1 MIKMY
6 KYRSLRILLF
16 LLCTLL
22 NTSTHAQS
30 LHEQTEQLFEK
41 FKTAARFDYKYPREK
56 VYVHFDNTAYLTGD
70 TIWYK
75 AYVVR
80 ASSLKPTT
88 LSKVLY
94 VELLNADGQ
103 NVVNQVLRI
112 DSMGTA
118 QGAFPLGDTVYPG
131 YYEVRAYTREMVN
144 WGKYAC
150 FSRVLP
156 VFTDENPQHKKQH
169 GLDLDLSQLSIPQPE
184 PRKTV
189 TIGQPRPYGM
199 TTNKKRMLDFY
210 PEGGERVKGVEQLIA
225 FKLTDGTGLPV
236 EDTLSIFYADGRLCT
251 TTQPLHDGMGTFL
264 LPADFDKGY
273 AHINGIKKSQI
284 ELPHCTADYYL
295 GVTEHSSEGITIK
308 VTAADSICEQHKLLA
323 IALFNR
329 ENACFFD
336 TLTVNPQTG
345 TELFIPNKALRAGV
359 SRFELFNIEG
369 QGLATRLVWNPLNQ
383 REAAHKVSLQV
394 KQNQRAYDPF
404 SPVALVLK
412 ATRGDGNI
420 VKNANLS
427 VAVRDEASN
436 IITTTDGGIEASML
450 LASELRGYIHR
461 PDRYFERN
469 DAAHRFM
476 LDLLMLV
483 QGWQANSFD
492 VMCQRD
498 SFALRQPIEDSL
510 LIKGTLYKYNNKKEP
525 YPNIYINLM
534 GYAYNDGKVGSTGI
548 EAQTKT
554 DNKGRFAFEAKTEL
568 KGDFL
573 VTFKLRDEKN
583 KRKWSK
589 LSLDRWFAPPLC
601 PIRGPQLSLQP
612 YEYAT
617 NNPNYTNTAAD
628 TKEADLFEWK
638 DTIKTFRFS
647 VLKPAEV
654 VAHVKKYKGLQG
666 GRSTFNGGERNG
678 IKHCVTYYNVQREC
692 ERLRDFGINDLDI
705 FQFFDI
711 MNWKLSYNGS
721 DYTMDSSQITS
732 NMATYAEEYY
742 TLTNSKVENAIN
754 SHSHNNS
761 TNSQSL
767 SHNEVTQNND
777 EDINNNDNP
786 SENEDINNNDNPSEN
801 EDNTLLFFTIKGHNY
816 TVYVNNLPPSVF
828 FRDEDDK
835 LCSNFKSASIVKSN
849 LRIDGVSGE
858 EKRFSNEKDKIY
870 LFLSS
875 DEYRR
880 RTGRGKESRQIQ
892 GFTPAIKY
900 YSPNYRKF
908 DLPSK
913 NDTRRTLLWSPQ
925 IKTNDKGEATIIL
938 FTNARENETLD
949 ISVRG
954 ITEEGEL
961 INWN

>member
-1 MIKMY
+1 M
-6 KYRSLRILLF
+6 
-16 LLCTLL
+16 
-22 NTSTHAQS
+22 
-30 LHEQTEQLFEK
+30 
-41 FKTAARFDYKYPREK
+41 
-56 VYVHFDNTAYLTGD
+56 
-70 TIWYK
+70 
-75 AYVVR
+75 
-80 ASSLKPTT
+80 
-88 LSKVLY
+88 
-94 VELLNADGQ
+94 
-103 NVVNQVLRI
+103 
-112 DSMGTA
+112 
-118 QGAFPLGDTVYPG
+118 
-131 YYEVRAYTREMVN
+131 
-144 WGKYAC
+144 
-150 FSRVLP
+150 
-156 VFTDENPQHKKQH
+156 
-169 GLDLDLSQLSIPQPE
+169 
-184 PRKTV
+184 
-189 TIGQPRPYGM
+189 
-199 TTNKKRMLDFY
+199 
-210 PEGGERVKGVEQLIA
+210 
-225 FKLTDGTGLPV
+225 
-236 EDTLSIFYADGRLCT
+236 
-251 TTQPLHDGMGTFL
+251 
-264 LPADFDKGY
+264 
-273 AHINGIKKSQI
+273 
-284 ELPHCTADYYL
+284 
-295 GVTEHSSEGITIK
+295 TEHSSEGITIK
-308 VTAADSICEQHKLLA
+308 VTAADSICELHKLLA

-534 GYAYNDGKVGSTGI
+534 GYAYNDGKVGTTGI

-617 NNPNYTNTAAD
+617 NNPNYTNTAAE

-767 SHNEVTQNND
+767 SHNDVTQNND

-786 SENEDINNNDNPSEN
+786 SENED
-801 EDNTLLFFTIKGHNY
+801 NTLLSFTIKGHNY

>member
-1 MIKMY
+1 
-6 KYRSLRILLF
+6 
-16 LLCTLL
+16 
-22 NTSTHAQS
+22 
-30 LHEQTEQLFEK
+30 
-41 FKTAARFDYKYPREK
+41 
-56 VYVHFDNTAYLTGD
+56 
-70 TIWYK
+70 
-75 AYVVR
+75 
-80 ASSLKPTT
+80 
-88 LSKVLY
+88 
-94 VELLNADGQ
+94 
-103 NVVNQVLRI
+103 
-112 DSMGTA
+112 
-118 QGAFPLGDTVYPG
+118 
-131 YYEVRAYTREMVN
+131 
-144 WGKYAC
+144 
-150 FSRVLP
+150 
-156 VFTDENPQHKKQH
+156 
-169 GLDLDLSQLSIPQPE
+169 
-184 PRKTV
+184 
-189 TIGQPRPYGM
+189 
-199 TTNKKRMLDFY
+199 
-210 PEGGERVKGVEQLIA
+210 
-225 FKLTDGTGLPV
+225 
-236 EDTLSIFYADGRLCT
+236 
-251 TTQPLHDGMGTFL
+251 MGTFL

-273 AHINGIKKSQI
+273 ARINGIKNSQI
-284 ELPHCTADYYL
+284 DLPNCTADYYL

-412 ATRGDGNI
+412 ATRGDGSI

-534 GYAYNDGKVGSTGI
+534 GYAYNDGKVGTTGI

-554 DNKGRFAFEAKTEL
+554 DNKGHFAFEAKTEL

-573 VTFKLRDEKN
+573 VTFKLRDENN

-654 VAHVKKYKGLQG
+654 VAHVKNTKDYKAAVAPLM
-666 GRSTFNGGERNG
+666 
-678 IKHCVTYYNVQREC
+678 V
-692 ERLRDFGINDLDI
+692 
-705 FQFFDI
+705 
-711 MNWKLSYNGS
+711 
-721 DYTMDSSQITS
+721 
-732 NMATYAEEYY
+732 A
-742 TLTNSKVENAIN
+742 
-754 SHSHNNS
+754 
-761 TNSQSL
+761 
-767 SHNEVTQNND
+767 
-777 EDINNNDNP
+777 
-786 SENEDINNNDNPSEN
+786 SEMEL
-801 EDNTLLFFTIKGHNY
+801 NT
-816 TVYVNNLPPSVF
+816 
-828 FRDEDDK
+828 
-835 LCSNFKSASIVKSN
+835 A
-849 LRIDGVSGE
+849 
-858 EKRFSNEKDKIY
+858 
-870 LFLSS
+870 
-875 DEYRR
+875 
-880 RTGRGKESRQIQ
+880 
-892 GFTPAIKY
+892 
-900 YSPNYRKF
+900 
-908 DLPSK
+908 
-913 NDTRRTLLWSPQ
+913 
-925 IKTNDKGEATIIL
+925 
-938 FTNARENETLD
+938 
-949 ISVRG
+949 
-954 ITEEGEL
+954 
-961 INWN
+961 

>member
-1 MIKMY
+1 MMKMY

-118 QGAFPLGDTVYPG
+118 QGAIPLGDTVYPG

-169 GLDLDLSQLSIPQPE
+169 GLDLDLSQLSIPLPE

-210 PEGGERVKGVEQLIA
+210 PEGGERVKGVDQLIA

-284 ELPHCTADYYL
+284 ELPLCTADYYL

-308 VTAADSICEQHKLLA
+308 VTAADSICELHKLLA

-394 KQNQRAYDPF
+394 KQNQHAYDPF

-412 ATRGDGNI
+412 ATRGDGSI

-427 VAVRDEASN
+427 VAVRDEANN

-554 DNKGRFAFEAKTEL
+554 DHKGHFAFEAKTEL

-573 VTFKLRDEKN
+573 VTFKLRDENN

-617 NNPNYTNTAAD
+617 NNPNYTNTAAE

-786 SENEDINNNDNPSEN
+786 SENED
-801 EDNTLLFFTIKGHNY
+801 NTLLSFTIKGHNY

>member
-1 MIKMY
+1 MMKMY

-169 GLDLDLSQLSIPQPE
+169 GLDLDLSQLSIPLPE

-210 PEGGERVKGVEQLIA
+210 PEGGERVKGVDQLIA

-284 ELPHCTADYYL
+284 ELPLCTADYYL

-308 VTAADSICEQHKLLA
+308 VTAADSICELHKLLA

-412 ATRGDGNI
+412 ATRGDGSI

-427 VAVRDEASN
+427 VAVRDEANN

-721 DYTMDSSQITS
+721 DTMDSSQITS

-767 SHNEVTQNND
+767 SHNDVTQNND

-786 SENEDINNNDNPSEN
+786 SENED
-801 EDNTLLFFTIKGHNY
+801 NTLLSFTIKGHNY

>member
-1 MIKMY
+1 
-6 KYRSLRILLF
+6 
-16 LLCTLL
+16 
-22 NTSTHAQS
+22 
-30 LHEQTEQLFEK
+30 
-41 FKTAARFDYKYPREK
+41 
-56 VYVHFDNTAYLTGD
+56 
-70 TIWYK
+70 
-75 AYVVR
+75 
-80 ASSLKPTT
+80 
-88 LSKVLY
+88 
-94 VELLNADGQ
+94 
-103 NVVNQVLRI
+103 
-112 DSMGTA
+112 
-118 QGAFPLGDTVYPG
+118 
-131 YYEVRAYTREMVN
+131 
-144 WGKYAC
+144 
-150 FSRVLP
+150 
-156 VFTDENPQHKKQH
+156 
-169 GLDLDLSQLSIPQPE
+169 
-184 PRKTV
+184 
-189 TIGQPRPYGM
+189 
-199 TTNKKRMLDFY
+199 
-210 PEGGERVKGVEQLIA
+210 
-225 FKLTDGTGLPV
+225 
-236 EDTLSIFYADGRLCT
+236 
-251 TTQPLHDGMGTFL
+251 
-264 LPADFDKGY
+264 
-273 AHINGIKKSQI
+273 
-284 ELPHCTADYYL
+284 
-295 GVTEHSSEGITIK
+295 EGIPIK
-308 VTAADSICEQHKLLA
+308 VTAADSICELHKLLA

-359 SRFELFNIEG
+359 SRFELFNIKG

-412 ATRGDGNI
+412 ATRGDGSI

-534 GYAYNDGKVGSTGI
+534 GYAYNDGKVGTTGI

-767 SHNEVTQNND
+767 NHNEVTQNND

-786 SENEDINNNDNPSEN
+786 SENED
-801 EDNTLLFFTIKGHNY
+801 NTLLSFTIKGHNY

>member
-1 MIKMY
+1 MMKMY

-118 QGAFPLGDTVYPG
+118 QGAIPLGDAVYPG

-169 GLDLDLSQLSIPQPE
+169 GLDLDLSQLSIPLPE

-210 PEGGERVKGVEQLIA
+210 PEGGERVKGVDQLIA

-284 ELPHCTADYYL
+284 ELPLCTADYYL

-308 VTAADSICEQHKLLA
+308 VTAADSICELHKLLA

-412 ATRGDGNI
+412 ATRGDGSI

-427 VAVRDEASN
+427 VAVRDEANN

-638 DTIKTFRFS
+638 DTIKTFRLS
-647 VLKPAEV
+647 TLKPAEV

-666 GRSTFNGGERNG
+666 GRSTWGGGERNG

-767 SHNEVTQNND
+767 SHNEVTQNNN

-786 SENEDINNNDNPSEN
+786 SENEDISNNDNPSEN
-801 EDNTLLFFTIKGHNY
+801 ENNTLLFFTIKGHNY

>member
-1 MIKMY
+1 MMKMY

-118 QGAFPLGDTVYPG
+118 QGAIPLGDAVYPG

-169 GLDLDLSQLSIPQPE
+169 GLDLDLSQLSIPLPE

-210 PEGGERVKGVEQLIA
+210 PEGGERVKGVDQLIA

-284 ELPHCTADYYL
+284 ELPLCTADYYL

-308 VTAADSICEQHKLLA
+308 VTAADSICELHKLLA

-412 ATRGDGNI
+412 ATRGDGSI

-427 VAVRDEASN
+427 VAVRDEANN

-534 GYAYNDGKVGSTGI
+534 GYAYNDGKVGTTGI

-573 VTFKLRDEKN
+573 VTFKLRDENN

-589 LSLDRWFAPPLC
+589 LSLDRWFTPPLC

-617 NNPNYTNTAAD
+617 NSPNYTNTAAD

-638 DTIKTFRFS
+638 DTIKTFRLS
-647 VLKPAEV
+647 TLKPAEV

-777 EDINNNDNP
+777 EDIN
-786 SENEDINNNDNPSEN
+786 EDINNNDNPSEN
-801 EDNTLLFFTIKGHNY
+801 EDNTLLSFTIKGHNY

-892 GFTPAIKY
+892 GFTPTIKY

>member
-1 MIKMY
+1 MMKMY
-6 KYRSLRILLF
+6 KYRFLCILLF

-22 NTSTHAQS
+22 NTNTHAQS

-94 VELLNADGQ
+94 VELLNSDGQ
-103 NVVNQVLRI
+103 NVINQVLRI

-118 QGAFPLGDTVYPG
+118 QGAFPLGDIVYPG

-210 PEGGERVKGVEQLIA
+210 PEGGERAKGVEQLIA

-236 EDTLSIFYADGRLCT
+236 EDTLSIYYADGRLCT
-251 TTQPLHDGMGTFL
+251 TTQPIHDGMGTFL

-273 AHINGIKKSQI
+273 ARINGIKNSQI
-284 ELPHCTADYYL
+284 DLPNCTADYYL

-308 VTAADSICEQHKLLA
+308 VTAADSICERHELLA

-336 TLTVNPQTG
+336 TLTVNPQIG

-369 QGLATRLVWNPLNQ
+369 QGLATRLVWHPLNQ

-412 ATRGDGNI
+412 ATRSDGSI

-492 VMCQRD
+492 VMCQRE

-510 LIKGTLYKYNNKKEP
+510 LIKGALYKYNNKSEP

-534 GYAYNDGKVGSTGI
+534 GYAYNDGKVGTTGI
-548 EAQTKT
+548 EAQAKT
-554 DNKGRFAFEAKTEL
+554 DDKGRFAFEAKTEL

-573 VTFKLRDEKN
+573 VTFKLRDENN

-617 NNPNYTNTAAD
+617 NNPNYTNTAAE

-638 DTIKTFRFS
+638 DTINTFRFS

-721 DYTMDSSQITS
+721 DYTMDSSQMTS

-742 TLTNSKVENAIN
+742 TLTNNKVENAIN

-767 SHNEVTQNND
+767 SHNEVTQNNN
-777 EDINNNDNP
+777 EDIN
-786 SENEDINNNDNPSEN
+786 SNEDINNNDNPSEN
-801 EDNTLLFFTIKGHNY
+801 EDNTLLSFSINGHNY
-816 TVYVNNLPPSVF
+816 TVYVNNLPPKVF

-858 EKRFSNEKDKIY
+858 EKRFSSEKDKIY

-892 GFTPAIKY
+892 GFTPTIKY

-913 NDTRRTLLWSPQ
+913 NDTRRTLLWSPE
-925 IKTNDKGEATIIL
+925 ITTNDNGEATIIL

>member
-1 MIKMY
+1 MTKTNIHNI
-6 KYRSLRILLF
+6 LCVFLLLLCILLSSSTYAQ
-16 LLCTLL
+16 TL
-22 NTSTHAQS
+22 HG
-30 LHEQTEQLFEK
+30 QTERLFEK
-41 FKTAARFDYKYPREK
+41 FKIAARFDYKYPREK
-56 VYVHFDNTAYLTGD
+56 VYVHFDNSAYLTGD

-103 NVVNQVLRI
+103 NVINQVLRI

-118 QGAFPLGDTVYPG
+118 QGAIPLDDTVYPG

-156 VFTDENPQHKKQH
+156 IFTDENPQHKKQH

-184 PRKTV
+184 PRKAV

-210 PEGGERVKGVEQLIA
+210 PEGGNRVKGVEQLIA
-225 FKLTDGTGLPV
+225 FKLTDGIGLPV
-236 EDTLSIFYADGRLCT
+236 EDTLSIYYADGRLCT
-251 TTQPLHDGMGTFL
+251 TTQPIHDGMGTFE
-264 LPADFDKGY
+264 LPADFNEGY
-273 AHINGIKKSQI
+273 ACINGIKKSHI
-284 ELPHCTADYYL
+284 ELPKCSADYYL

-308 VTAADSICEQHKLLA
+308 VAAADSVCQQHELLA
-323 IALFNR
+323 VALFNR

-336 TLTVNPQTG
+336 TLTVDPQIG

-369 QGLATRLVWNPLNQ
+369 QGLATRLVWTPLNQ
-383 REAAHKVSLQV
+383 REATHKVSLQV
-394 KQNQRAYDPF
+394 KQNKRTYEPF

-412 ATRGDGNI
+412 ATRGDGSV

-469 DAAHRFM
+469 DAAHRYM

-510 LIKGTLYKYNNKKEP
+510 LIKGTLYKYNNKSEP

-534 GYAYNDGKVGSTGI
+534 GYAYNDGKVGTTGI
-548 EAQTKT
+548 KAQAKT
-554 DNKGRFAFEAKTEL
+554 DNNGQFAFEAKTEL

-573 VTFKLRDEKN
+573 FIFKLRDEKN

-617 NNPNYTNTAAD
+617 NNPNYTNTAAE
-628 TKEADLFEWK
+628 TKETDLFEWK
-638 DTIKTFRFS
+638 DTIKSFRFS
-647 VLKPAEV
+647 VLKTAEV

-666 GRSTFNGGERNG
+666 GRSTWNGGERNG

-705 FQFFDI
+705 YQFFDI

-721 DYTMDSSQITS
+721 DYTMDSSEMTS
-732 NMATYAEEYY
+732 NMATYVEEYNTVSNSIVGNALNRQPSNRTTY
-742 TLTNSKVENAIN
+742 NQTTNSSNKSTNIDTPNNDGGN
-754 SHSHNNS
+754 SNNQNNNNS
-761 TNSQSL
+761 DTQDESQ
-767 SHNEVTQNND
+767 
-777 EDINNNDNP
+777 EDILT
-786 SENEDINNNDNPSEN
+786 S
-801 EDNTLLFFTIKGHNY
+801 FTINGHYY

-828 FRDEDDK
+828 FHNEDDK
-835 LCSNFKSASIVKSN
+835 LCSNFKSASVVKSN
-849 LRIDGVSGE
+849 LRIDGVSGQ
-858 EKRFSNEKDKIY
+858 EKRYSNEKDKIY

-892 GFTPAIKY
+892 GFTPTIKY

-913 NDTRRTLLWSPQ
+913 NDTRRTLQWAPQ
-925 IKTNDKGEATIIL
+925 TTTNDKGEATIIF

-954 ITEEGEL
+954 ITSEGEL

>member
-1 MIKMY
+1 MMKMY

-112 DSMGTA
+112 DRMGTA
-118 QGAFPLGDTVYPG
+118 QGAIPLGDTVYPG

-210 PEGGERVKGVEQLIA
+210 PEGGERVKGVDQLIA

-251 TTQPLHDGMGTFL
+251 TTPPLHDGMGTFL

-273 AHINGIKKSQI
+273 ARINGIKKSQI

-308 VTAADSICEQHKLLA
+308 VTAADSICELHKLLA

-359 SRFELFNIEG
+359 SRFELFNIKG

-383 REAAHKVSLQV
+383 REAANKVSLQV

-412 ATRGDGNI
+412 ATRGDGSI

-492 VMCQRD
+492 VMCQRE

-732 NMATYAEEYY
+732 NIATYAEEYY
-742 TLTNSKVENAIN
+742 TLTNSKVENTIN

-767 SHNEVTQNND
+767 NHNEVTQNND

-786 SENEDINNNDNPSEN
+786 SENED
-801 EDNTLLFFTIKGHNY
+801 NTLLSFTIKGHNY

-892 GFTPAIKY
+892 GFTPTIKY

>member
-1 MIKMY
+1 MMKMY
-6 KYRSLRILLF
+6 KYRSLCILLF

-41 FKTAARFDYKYPREK
+41 FKTAAQFDYKYPREK

-236 EDTLSIFYADGRLCT
+236 EDTLSIFYADGRLRT

-273 AHINGIKKSQI
+273 ARINGIKKGQI
-284 ELPHCTADYYL
+284 DLPNCTADYYL

-308 VTAADSICEQHKLLA
+308 VTAADSICELHKLLA

-336 TLTVNPQTG
+336 TLTINPQTG

-492 VMCQRD
+492 VMCQRE

-534 GYAYNDGKVGSTGI
+534 GYAYNDGKVGTTGI

-554 DNKGRFAFEAKTEL
+554 DNKGHFAFEAKTEL

-654 VAHVKKYKGLQG
+654 VAHVKKYKELQG

-732 NMATYAEEYY
+732 NIATYAEEYY
-742 TLTNSKVENAIN
+742 TLTNSKVENTIN

-767 SHNEVTQNND
+767 NHNEVTQNND

-786 SENEDINNNDNPSEN
+786 SENED
-801 EDNTLLFFTIKGHNY
+801 NTLLSFTIKGHNY

-892 GFTPAIKY
+892 GFTPTIKY

>member
-131 YYEVRAYTREMVN
+131 YYEVRAYTCEMVN

>member
-1 MIKMY
+1 MIKMS
-6 KYRSLRILLF
+6 KYPLLCNLLF

-22 NTSTHAQS
+22 SSNAYAQT
-30 LHEQTEQLFEK
+30 LHDQTEQLFEK

-56 VYVHFDNTAYLTGD
+56 VYVHFDNSAYLTGD

-103 NVVNQVLRI
+103 NVINQVLRI

-156 VFTDENPQHKKQH
+156 VFTDENPQHKKEH

-184 PRKTV
+184 PRKMV

-236 EDTLSIFYADGRLCT
+236 EDTLSIYYANGRLCT
-251 TTQPLHDGMGTFL
+251 TTQPIHDGMGTFE

-273 AHINGIKKSQI
+273 ARINGIKNSQI
-284 ELPHCTADYYL
+284 DLPNCTADYYL
-295 GVTEHSSEGITIK
+295 GVAEHSSEGITIK
-308 VTAADSICEQHKLLA
+308 VTAADSICERHELLA

-336 TLTVNPQTG
+336 TLTVDPQIG
-345 TELFIPNKALRAGV
+345 TELFIPNKAIRAGV

-369 QGLATRLVWNPLNQ
+369 QGLATRLVWNPFNQ
-383 REAAHKVSLQV
+383 RETAHKVSLQV
-394 KQNQRAYDPF
+394 KQNKRTYEPF

-412 ATRGDGNI
+412 ATRGDGSI

-492 VMCQRD
+492 VMCQRE

-510 LIKGTLYKYNNKKEP
+510 LIKGALYKYNNKSEP

-534 GYAYNDGKVGSTGI
+534 GYAYNDGKVGTTGI

-554 DNKGRFAFEAKTEL
+554 DDKGRFAFEAKTEL

-612 YEYAT
+612 YEYST
-617 NNPNYTNTAAD
+617 NNPNYTNTAAE

-638 DTIKTFRFS
+638 DTIKTFRLS
-647 VLKPAEV
+647 TLKTAEIV
-654 VAHVKKYKGLQG
+654 THIKKYKGLQG
-666 GRSTFNGGERNG
+666 GRSTWGGGERNG

-711 MNWKLSYNGS
+711 MNWKLNYNGS

-754 SHSHNNS
+754 SHSRNNS

-767 SHNEVTQNND
+767 RHNEVTQNN
-777 EDINNNDNP
+777 
-786 SENEDINNNDNPSEN
+786 NEDINNNDNPSEN
-801 EDNTLLFFTIKGHNY
+801 EDNTLTNFTINGHNY
-816 TVYVNNLPPSVF
+816 TVYVNNLSPSVF

-938 FTNARENETLD
+938 FTNARESETLD

>member
-1 MIKMY
+1 MMKMY

-169 GLDLDLSQLSIPQPE
+169 GLDLDLSQLSIPLPE

-210 PEGGERVKGVEQLIA
+210 PEGGERVKGVDQLIA

-284 ELPHCTADYYL
+284 ELPLCTADYYL

-308 VTAADSICEQHKLLA
+308 VTAADSICELHKLLA

-412 ATRGDGNI
+412 ATRGDGSI

-427 VAVRDEASN
+427 VAVRDEANN

-573 VTFKLRDEKN
+573 VTFKLRDENN

-732 NMATYAEEYY
+732 NMASYAEEYY

-767 SHNEVTQNND
+767 SNNEVTQNND

-786 SENEDINNNDNPSEN
+786 SENED
-801 EDNTLLFFTIKGHNY
+801 NTLLSFTIKGHNY

>member
-1 MIKMY
+1 MCMMKMY
-6 KYRSLRILLF
+6 KYKSLCILLF

-22 NTSTHAQS
+22 NSITHAQS

-103 NVVNQVLRI
+103 NVINQVLRI

-118 QGAFPLGDTVYPG
+118 QGAIPLGDTVYPG

-225 FKLTDGTGLPV
+225 FKLTDGMGLPV
-236 EDTLSIFYADGRLCT
+236 EDTLSIFYADGQLCT

-273 AHINGIKKSQI
+273 ARINGIKNSQI
-284 ELPHCTADYYL
+284 DLPNCTADYYL

-308 VTAADSICEQHKLLA
+308 VTAADSICKRHELLA

-336 TLTVNPQTG
+336 TLTVEPQFG

-369 QGLATRLVWNPLNQ
+369 QGLATRLVWHPLNQ
-383 REAAHKVSLQV
+383 REATHKVSLQV

-412 ATRGDGNI
+412 ATRGDGSI

-492 VMCQRD
+492 VMCQRE

-510 LIKGTLYKYNNKKEP
+510 LIKGALYKYNNKSEP

-534 GYAYNDGKVGSTGI
+534 GYAYNDGKVGTTGI

-554 DNKGRFAFEAKTEL
+554 DDKGRFAFEAKTEL

-721 DYTMDSSQITS
+721 DYTMDSSQMTS
-732 NMATYAEEYY
+732 NMTTYAEEYY
-742 TLTNSKVENAIN
+742 TLTNNKVENAIN
-754 SHSHNNS
+754 SHSRNNS
-761 TNSQSL
+761 TYSQSL
-767 SHNEVTQNND
+767 SNNEVTQN
-777 EDINNNDNP
+777 
-786 SENEDINNNDNPSEN
+786 SNEDINNNDNPSEN
-801 EDNTLLFFTIKGHNY
+801 EDNTLLNFTINGHNY

-828 FRDEDDK
+828 FRNEDDK

-849 LRIDGVSGE
+849 LRIDGVTGE
-858 EKRFSNEKDKIY
+858 EKRFSSEKDKIY

-925 IKTNDKGEATIIL
+925 IKTNDNGEATIIL

>member
-767 SHNEVTQNND
+767 SHNEVTQNNN

-801 EDNTLLFFTIKGHNY
+801 EDNTLLSFTIKGHNY

>member
-1 MIKMY
+1 MMKMY

-16 LLCTLL
+16 LLRTLL

-118 QGAFPLGDTVYPG
+118 QGAIPLGDTVYPG

-169 GLDLDLSQLSIPQPE
+169 GLDLDLSQLSIPLPE

-210 PEGGERVKGVEQLIA
+210 PEGGERVKGVDQLIA

-284 ELPHCTADYYL
+284 ELPLCTADYYL

-308 VTAADSICEQHKLLA
+308 VTAADSICELHKLLA

-412 ATRGDGNI
+412 ATRGDGSI

-427 VAVRDEASN
+427 VAVRDEANN

-767 SHNEVTQNND
+767 SNNEVTQNND

-786 SENEDINNNDNPSEN
+786 SENED
-801 EDNTLLFFTIKGHNY
+801 NTLLSFTIKGHNY